1 MKNFLPRRV
10 AVVAGIRTPFARSG
24 TSYEDISAVEL
35 GGMAVKE
42 LVARHDVD
50 GRSV

>member
-1 MKNFLPRRV
+1 MNQFAASPRRI

-24 TSYEDISAVEL
+24 TSYDDDTAVEL

-42 LVARHDVD
+42 LVDIIGV
-50 GRSV
+50 